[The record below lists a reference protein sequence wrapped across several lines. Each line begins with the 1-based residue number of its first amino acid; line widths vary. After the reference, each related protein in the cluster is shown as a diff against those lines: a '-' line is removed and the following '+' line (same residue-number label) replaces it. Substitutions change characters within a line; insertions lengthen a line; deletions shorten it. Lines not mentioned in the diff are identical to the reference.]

1 MVVVESCVGDSSVV
15 CAKRKNLKLRGQRKH
30 MNKKA
35 CENDR
40 RLKEVSFFLFLIS
53 LSRYLIVFLPS
64 LLFS

>member
-15 CAKRKNLKLRGQRKH
+15 CAKRKNVKLRGQRKH

-40 RLKEVSFFLFLIS
+40 RLKKCLFPFFD
-53 LSRYLIVFLPS
+53 
-64 LLFS
+64 FS

>member
-15 CAKRKNLKLRGQRKH
+15 CAKRKNVKLRGQRKH

-40 RLKEVSFFLFLIS
+40 RLKKCLFPFLIS